1 MRLGQSVVQFQR
13 LQCRRLRQRVGL
25 SRGLEAPRSQETVD
39 TRKSFV
45 GGCIGGIKVN
55 RLPEARGGF
64 LESFLGP
71 LARVVPA
78 PCVGVVSFGIHPAGA
93 CVVDLFWGH
102 ELDPDRKSTRL
113 NSSHL
118 VISYA

>member
-13 LQCRRLRQRVGL
+13 LQCRRLRKRVGL
-25 SRGLEAPRSQETVD
+25 SRGLEAPRSHETVD

-45 GGCIGGIKVN
+45 GGGMGGITGN

-78 PCVGVVSFGIHPAGA
+78 LEIGLVSFGIHPAGA
-93 CVVDLFWGH
+93 GVVQ
-102 ELDPDRKSTRL
+102 LDD
-113 NSSHL
+113 
-118 VISYA
+118 